1 MFSYPNVF
9 VMIFAVLLGMA
20 FIIFSVHY
28 VNKLFANDTKDV
40 LVRFILLVFAALVGV
55 FVVDKVIAFKINL
68 LSDEQ
73 NNQLF
78 DLIKTLTLMIFS
90 YYFGTQKSDKKT
102 DNGDK

>member
-20 FIIFSVHY
+20 FIMYSVY
-28 VNKLFANDTKDV
+28 FVNKLFVNTTKDV
-40 LVRFILLVFAALVGV
+40 LVRFILLVFSALVGV
-55 FVVDKVIAFKINL
+55 FVVDKVVAFKINL
-68 LSDEQ
+68 LSAEQ

-90 YYFGTQKSDKKT
+90 YYFGTQKRDEK
-102 DNGDK
+102 N